1 MKYIWFFTSVN
12 DISGC
17 KGFQDIVFSVDRSG
31 SISLES
37 LNNLE
42 SVLRGVIDLL
52 NVDDGTN
59 PPGSYRVGV
68 QSFNDAQIVHK
79 QLIVP
84 GGSFGDIPDPSG
96 GTNIAAAVK

>member
-1 MKYIWFFTSVN
+1 MYVN
-12 DISGC
+12 FISFIPGC
-17 KGFQDIVFSVDRSG
+17 KGFQDVVFSIDRSG
-31 SISLES
+31 SISPES

-52 NVDDGTN
+52 TLDDGTN

-68 QSFNDAQIVHK
+68 QSFNNAQTVHK
-79 QLIVP
+79 QLNVP
-84 GGSFGDIPDPSG
+84 GESFDNIPDSSG